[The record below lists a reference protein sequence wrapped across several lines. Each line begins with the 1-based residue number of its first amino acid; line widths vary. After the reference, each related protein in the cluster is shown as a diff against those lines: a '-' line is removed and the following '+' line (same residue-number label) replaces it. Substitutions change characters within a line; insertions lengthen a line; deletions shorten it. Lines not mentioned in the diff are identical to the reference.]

1 MAPRRVAPAR
11 ARALTQQPARQ
22 VPPEMSEGDGDIED
36 GLQRQGEERDTRFD
50 AGAEGGDAGDGQQQQ
65 ARDADEDEFDEI
77 TGHPDTHAC
86 VNTRTIFG
94 YSRIIA

>member
-22 VPPEMSEGDGDIED
+22 VPLEMSEGDGDIED

-65 ARDADEDEFDEI
+65 ARDEI
-77 TGHPDTHAC
+77 TGHPDTRAC

>member
-1 MAPRRVAPAR
+1 MAPRRVDAGAR
-11 ARALTQQPARQ
+11 AAARAPPPAQ
-22 VPPEMSEGDGDIED
+22 ALMSEGDGDIED

-50 AGAEGGDAGDGQQQQ
+50 AGAEGGDADDGQQQR
-65 ARDADEDEFDEI
+65 ARDADEDDFDGI
-77 TGHPDTHAC
+77 TQNNAC

>member
-1 MAPRRVAPAR
+1 
-11 ARALTQQPARQ
+11 
-22 VPPEMSEGDGDIED
+22 MSEGDGDIED

-50 AGAEGGDAGDGQQQQ
+50 AGAEGGDA
-65 ARDADEDEFDEI
+65 DEDDFDGI
-77 TGHPDTHAC
+77 TQNNAC